1 MISGLLKLMRP
12 KQWLKNSLVAAAPL
26 AAGRLHE
33 PEVALKTLLTFV
45 IFCMA
50 ASSCYA
56 LNDTLDAEEDAR
68 HPTKRFRPVASG
80 LVPKPAALTLSVVLA
95 ALAIGLASG
104 PLRWVVG
111 AYILMTIA
119 YSSWLKHVPV
129 LELGLLSAG
138 FLLRA
143 VAGGPGADIEIS
155 QWFLIV
161 TAFGSMFMG
170 VGKRLGE
177 LTRTLAEGTTPRKS
191 VAAYPLSYLQMM
203 ATLCMGV
210 TVTAYCLWAFQV
222 ARDNQGSVWAQ
233 LSIVPF
239 VLALMSY
246 ALDVDKG
253 NAEEPENVVLG
264 DRTLQALGLV
274 WLVLFAMGVML

>member
-1 MISGLLKLMRP
+1 MISGLVKLLRP

-26 AAGRLHE
+26 AAGRILE
-33 PEVALKTLLTFV
+33 PEIALKTLITFV
-45 IFCMA
+45 VFCLA

-56 LNDTLDAEEDAR
+56 LNDVFDAEEDAR

-80 LVPKPAALTLSVVLA
+80 EVPKPAALALSAVLGVA
-95 ALAIGLASG
+95 AIALANGA
-104 PLRWVVG
+104 LRWVVI
-111 AYILMTIA
+111 AYIVMTIA

-143 VAGGPGADIEIS
+143 VAGGPGADIPIS

-177 LTRTLAEGTTPRKS
+177 LTRTLEEDSTPRRS

-222 ARDNQGSVWAQ
+222 ASANHGSVWAQ

-264 DRTLQALGLV
+264 DLKIQALGLV